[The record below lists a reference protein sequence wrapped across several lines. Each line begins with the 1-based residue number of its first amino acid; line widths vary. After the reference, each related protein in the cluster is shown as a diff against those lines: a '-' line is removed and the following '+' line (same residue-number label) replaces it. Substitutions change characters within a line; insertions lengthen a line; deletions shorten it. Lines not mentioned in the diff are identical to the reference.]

1 MGGREY
7 LCRTIQLC
15 SKICAETSL
24 CRIGAHGYSIMGAN
38 FGGLTGRGILS
49 IDLTI
54 VGVIVSTYTVATY
67 SHLHDHASLSIYSH
81 TN

>member
-7 LCRTIQLC
+7 LCRTITLQQD
-15 SKICAETSL
+15 L
-24 CRIGAHGYSIMGAN
+24 CRNITLQDWCSWLQHYGCP
-38 FGGLTGRGILS
+38 FWGLIGRGILS
-49 IDLTI
+49 IDVTI